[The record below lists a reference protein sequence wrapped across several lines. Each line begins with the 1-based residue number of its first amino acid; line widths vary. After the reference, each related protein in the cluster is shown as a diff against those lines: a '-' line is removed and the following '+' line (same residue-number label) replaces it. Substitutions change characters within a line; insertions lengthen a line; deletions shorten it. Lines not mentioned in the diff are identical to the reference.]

1 MSFIKSL
8 DDAGIICHEYDVATG
23 WPKALD
29 LERLVV
35 LQYPDNER
43 LQIVLHRTMKNAC
56 HRKEIASIPAM
67 AWAGLYL
74 GSRGTRTPF
83 DKLLETA
90 DHAIDAPAFSE
101 WLQRSDIEPSVHI
114 AVWFAK
120 FGILDCTT
128 APAQNTATPAP
139 VVQATETQEKRQD
152 RRLKACIDA
161 GLPMNEKAASLR
173 LPDGVANIAKSESVT
188 RQAFSTDVKA
198 ALNRRD
204 NAKREGVTVHRT

>member
-8 DDAGIICHEYDVATG
+8 DDAGIVCNEYDVATG

-128 APAQNTATPAP
+128 APAPP
-139 VVQATETQEKRQD
+139 VVQATKTKEQRQD

-198 ALNRRD
+198 ALKRRD
-204 NAKREGVTVHRT
+204 SAKSEGVTVRRT